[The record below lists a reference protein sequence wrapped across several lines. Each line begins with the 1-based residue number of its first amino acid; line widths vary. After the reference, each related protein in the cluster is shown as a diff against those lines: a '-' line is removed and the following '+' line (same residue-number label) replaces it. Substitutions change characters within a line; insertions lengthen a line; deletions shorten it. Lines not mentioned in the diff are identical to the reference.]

1 MMANYKEFWYTSW
14 RSMMS
19 RCCNQN
25 AKNYKYYGGKG
36 ICVCDEWKSPET
48 FGVWACSSG
57 WFKGATL
64 DRIDNSKG
72 YSPENCKWSTK
83 KEQATNRSTTVFIE
97 ACGERHSLTE
107 WSEILGINRKTL
119 INRYDKGDRGEYLF
133 RPVEPSYNGW
143 SWVIDGG
150 KRKWVK
156 GT

>member
-1 MMANYKEFWYTSW
+1 MANYKEFWYTSW

-19 RCCNQN
+19 RCYNQN

-83 KEQATNRSTTVFIE
+83 KEQAINRSTTVFIE
-97 ACGERHSLTE
+97 AYGECHNLTG

-119 INRYDKGDRGEYLF
+119 ITRYNKGDRGEYLF
-133 RPVEPSYNGW
+133 RPVEPSYSGW
-143 SWVIDGG
+143 SWVVDGG

-156 GT
+156 CT

>member
-1 MMANYKEFWYTSW
+1 MPKYKEFWYNSW
-14 RSMMS
+14 SSMMS
-19 RCCNQN
+19 RCYNQN

-36 ICVCDEWKSPET
+36 IYVCDEWKSPET
-48 FGVWACSSG
+48 FGVWACGSG

-97 ACGERHSLTE
+97 AYGECHSLTE
-107 WSEILGINRKTL
+107 WFEILGINRKTL
-119 INRYDKGDRGEYLF
+119 ITRYNRGDRGEYLF
-133 RPVEPSYNGW
+133 RPAEPSYSGW
-143 SWVIDGG
+143 SWVVDGG

-156 GT
+156 NT